1 MRGATLPTPE
11 LELALREETGLS
23 AIAGLD
29 EAGRGA
35 IAGPVVAAAVI
46 LPLDDAR
53 RLAHLAGVAD
63 SKLLSPER
71 REELYEAILAHA
83 LAYGVAAT
91 PAPDIDEMGILPA
104 NMQAMRGALARLQ
117 LPAEFLLV
125 DGPLRLRQVAIP
137 QKPVVRGDSSSLS
150 IAAASILAKV
160 TRDRIMV
167 ALHERYPYYGFARH
181 KGYCTR
187 QHVAALEEYGPC
199 PEHRHSFAPICQRL
213 L

>member
-1 MRGATLPTPE
+1 MEATLPTLD
-11 LELALREETGLS
+11 LELALRDETGLD

-46 LPLDDAR
+46 LPLDDAG
-53 RLAHLAGVAD
+53 RLAQLEGVAD
-63 SKLLSPER
+63 SKLLAPQR
-71 REELYEAILAHA
+71 REELYEQIVANAV
-83 LAYGVAAT
+83 AYGIAAT
-91 PAPDIDEMGILPA
+91 SAPAIDEMGILPA
-104 NMQAMRGALARLQ
+104 NMQAMRAALGQLR

-125 DGPLRLRQVAIP
+125 DGPLRLRQVVIP
-137 QKPVVRGDSSSLS
+137 QKTVVRGDSTCLS

-160 TRDRIMV
+160 TRDRYMV
-167 ALHERYPYYGFARH
+167 ALHARYPHYGFARH

-187 QHVAALEEYGPC
+187 QHVAALEAHGPC

>member
-1 MRGATLPTPE
+1 MGATLPTLD
-11 LELALREETGLS
+11 LELALRDETGLD

-46 LPLDDAR
+46 LPLDDAG
-53 RLAHLAGVAD
+53 RLAELAGVAD
-63 SKLLSPER
+63 SKLLTPQR
-71 REELYEAILAHA
+71 RGELYEQIVANAV
-83 LAYGVAAT
+83 AYGIAAT
-91 PAPDIDEMGILPA
+91 SAPAIDEMGILPA
-104 NMQAMRGALARLQ
+104 NMQAMRAALGQLR

-125 DGPLRLRQVAIP
+125 DGPLRLRQVVIP
-137 QKPVVRGDSSSLS
+137 QKTVVRGDSTCLS
-150 IAAASILAKV
+150 IASASILAKV
-160 TRDRIMV
+160 TRDRYMV
-167 ALHERYPYYGFARH
+167 ALHERYPHYGFARH

-187 QHVAALEEYGPC
+187 QHVAALEAHGPC

>member
-1 MRGATLPTPE
+1 MGATLPTLD
-11 LELALREETGLS
+11 LELALRDETGLD

-46 LPLDDAR
+46 LPLDDAD
-53 RLAHLAGVAD
+53 RLAQLEGVAD
-63 SKLLSPER
+63 SKLLAPQR
-71 REELYEAILAHA
+71 REELYEQIVANAV
-83 LAYGVAAT
+83 AYGIAAT
-91 PAPDIDEMGILPA
+91 SAPAIDEMGILPA
-104 NMQAMRGALARLQ
+104 NMQAMRAALGQLR

-125 DGPLRLRQVAIP
+125 DGPLRLRQVVIP
-137 QKPVVRGDSSSLS
+137 QKTVVRGDSTCLS

-160 TRDRIMV
+160 TRDRYMV
-167 ALHERYPYYGFARH
+167 ALHERYPHYGFARH

-187 QHVAALEEYGPC
+187 QHVAALEAHGPC